1 MTTIATIVKATSSL
15 LSVSIKDTDG
25 VENRTFKIE
34 GTSKGVPGQFDKL
47 VDLINQLPQEEV
59 IVEAGKLKGIFKAL
73 KECSKDC
80 TTFSFVLACNGW
92 GLELKGD
99 NSWVITRPQG
109 NITLVNGSYTES
121 TRQPEE
127 VEMEVIEDSFNF
139 KTLSFKE
146 QSDINCLLLA
156 IGGKTFPSSLND
168 IEDSIFK
175 SSWKEDDKTQQ
186 AIQEL
191 EDIVRQYRP
200 SQIKEEVKT
209 YPVIVYTGEPKLP
222 TSIQLGVIYSEVG
235 VETDQG
241 VKVAKYLVT
250 GTGIVTCKG
259 TEFESVET
267 LINAVKAAFKT
278 ETTTVSEVT
287 QPEEVPVKS
296 KTFCQLLREEWL
308 PSRDSWVIDTLKRK
322 MRATWKARKELTC
335 ERQGKFMAEFFRRL
349 DVYSPN
355 TELPLQA
362 FLTTYDLVKEAITGQ
377 KTQTEVPAELKP
389 VQKDH
394 NTEEVNDAY
403 TNHLNNLFNK
413 FPDRSV
419 DTITQPSITPVEN
432 LEEEFQ
438 LTSPEELPERVVVDE
453 KDVYLDE
460 GVCKAIRQACM
471 QLMAENLK
479 GGNEFYKGKY
489 TGSYTVYEPEFWLAK
504 AHQQLHGYYFENYVE
519 EKDTGDLTVEIVR
532 ESYSTTTAGD
542 TARAFLGTLGLVSEE
557 VALDWEICIN
567 TPNADEEDCELGD
580 CFEFG
585 LVW

>member
-1 MTTIATIVKATSSL
+1 MTTIINTVVKATATAI
-15 LSVSIKDTDG
+15 VTACGII
-25 VENRTFKIE
+25 IE
-34 GTSKGVPGQFDKL
+34 STSKGVPGQFDKL
-47 VDLINQLPQEEV
+47 IGLINQAPEDKDLIIEASLLKGVFKALGEDSKDASTFKCVLSLKGWSFMQVADDWTIYRGNGTGIVLTKNTYNWETQEEV
-59 IVEAGKLKGIFKAL
+59 EEMVDYSHEYVPTRWEQVVADELGVEPSKL
-73 KECSKDC
+73 
-80 TTFSFVLACNGW
+80 
-92 GLELKGD
+92 
-99 NSWVITRPQG
+99 
-109 NITLVNGSYTES
+109 
-121 TRQPEE
+121 PEP
-127 VEMEVIEDSFNF
+127 V
-139 KTLSFKE
+139 
-146 QSDINCLLLA
+146 
-156 IGGKTFPSSLND
+156 
-168 IEDSIFK
+168 
-175 SSWKEDDKTQQ
+175 
-186 AIQEL
+186 
-191 EDIVRQYRP
+191 
-200 SQIKEEVKT
+200 
-209 YPVIVYTGEPKLP
+209 YPVVPYTGPVVLP
-222 TSIQLGVIYSEVG
+222 TVIQLGVVYSTLNVD
-235 VETDQG
+235 TDQG
-241 VKVAKYLVT
+241 TKICKFLYTPT
-250 GTGIVTCKG
+250 GVVTCKG
-259 TEFESVET
+259 NHFESVEA
-267 LINAVKAAFKT
+267 LINAVQAAFKVET
-278 ETTTVSEVT
+278 QEVSETTQEDII
-287 QPEEVPVKS
+287 VKP

-308 PSRDSWVIDTLKRK
+308 PSRESWVIDTLKRK
-322 MRATWKARKELTC
+322 MRTTWKARKELTC

-362 FLTTYDLVKEAITGQ
+362 FLTTYDLVKETMTGQ
-377 KTQTEVPAELKP
+377 KTQIEVPVELKP

-394 NTEEVNDAY
+394 NTEEVKDAY
-403 TNHLNNLFNK
+403 TNHLNNLLNK

-419 DTITQPSITPVEN
+419 ETITQPSITPVEN

-532 ESYSTTTAGD
+532 ESYRTTPAGD

-557 VALDWEICIN
+557 VALDWEILN
-567 TPNADEEDCELGD
+567 TPNADEEDCEPGD

>member
-1 MTTIATIVKATSSL
+1 MTTIATIVKATSTVL
-15 LSVSIKDTDG
+15 LVSVKGTDG
-25 VENRTFKIE
+25 VKDHTFKIE

-47 VDLINQLPQEEV
+47 VDLINQLPKGEFF
-59 IVEAGKLKGIFKAL
+59 IEAEKIKGVFKAL
-73 KECSKDC
+73 GENSKHC
-80 TTFSFVLACNGW
+80 TTFKFVLACKGW
-92 GLELKGD
+92 ELVQVEKDVWFVCRPEGD
-99 NSWVITRPQG
+99 IVLI
-109 NITLVNGSYTES
+109 NGSYTEP
-121 TRQPEE
+121 TQPEE
-127 VEMEVIEDSFNF
+127 VEMEVENDFNF
-139 KTLSFKE
+139 KTLPFKE
-146 QSDINCLLLA
+146 QSDINCLLLS
-156 IGGKTFPSSLND
+156 IGGKTFPQSLND
-168 IEDSIFK
+168 IEDSIARV
-175 SSWKEDDKTQQ
+175 SSNEDESVQLT
-186 AIQEL
+186 IREL
-191 EDIVRQYRP
+191 EAFVNEYRP
-200 SQIKEEVKT
+200 SQIKEEV
-209 YPVIVYTGEPKLP
+209 V
-222 TSIQLGVIYSEVG
+222 
-235 VETDQG
+235 
-241 VKVAKYLVT
+241 
-250 GTGIVTCKG
+250 
-259 TEFESVET
+259 
-267 LINAVKAAFKT
+267 
-278 ETTTVSEVT
+278 TVSEVT
-287 QPEEVPVKS
+287 QNEEVPVKS

-308 PSRDSWVIDTLKRK
+308 PSRESWVIDTLKRK

-362 FLTTYDLVKEAITGQ
+362 FLTTYDLVKETMTGQ
-377 KTQTEVPAELKP
+377 KTQSEVPTELKP

-394 NTEEVNDAY
+394 DTEEVNDAY
-403 TNHLNNLFNK
+403 TNHLNDLLNK

-419 DTITQPSITPVEN
+419 ETVTQPSITTVEN

-532 ESYSTTTAGD
+532 ESYRTTPAGD

-567 TPNADEEDCELGD
+567 TPNADEEDCEPGD

>member
-1 MTTIATIVKATSSL
+1 MTTIATIVKANATTIATACGLNAES
-15 LSVSIKDTDG
+15 
-25 VENRTFKIE
+25 
-34 GTSKGVPGQFDKL
+34 TSKGVVGQFDK
-47 VDLINQLPQEEV
+47 VINLINQLPEGEV
-59 IVEAGKLKGIFKAL
+59 VVEAGKLKGVFKAL
-73 KECSKDC
+73 KENSKDC

-92 GLELKGD
+92 GLEPKGD
-99 NSWVITRPQG
+99 NSWVIVRPQG
-109 NITLVNGSYTES
+109 NITLINGSYTEP
-121 TRQPEE
+121 TQPEE
-127 VEMEVIEDSFNF
+127 VEMEVENGFNF
-139 KTLSFKE
+139 KTLPFKK
-146 QSDINCLLLA
+146 QSDINCLLLS

-168 IEDSIFK
+168 IEDSITNI
-175 SSWKEDDKTQQ
+175 SYNEDESVQL

-191 EDIVRQYRP
+191 EAFIEEYRP
-200 SQIKEEVKT
+200 SQIK
-209 YPVIVYTGEPKLP
+209 
-222 TSIQLGVIYSEVG
+222 
-235 VETDQG
+235 VE
-241 VKVAKYLVT
+241 
-250 GTGIVTCKG
+250 
-259 TEFESVET
+259 
-267 LINAVKAAFKT
+267 AVVVS
-278 ETTTVSEVT
+278 ETTQT
-287 QPEEVPVKS
+287 QPEEVPVKP

-308 PSRDSWVIDTLKRK
+308 PSRESWVIDTLKRK

-362 FLTTYDLVKEAITGQ
+362 FLTTYDLVKEDMTGQ
-377 KTQTEVPAELKP
+377 KTQVQIPEALKV

-394 NTEEVNDAY
+394 NTEEVKDAY
-403 TNHLNNLFNK
+403 TDHLNNLLNK

-419 DTITQPSITPVEN
+419 EAVTQPSITPVEN
-432 LEEEFQ
+432 FEEEFQ

-453 KDVYLDE
+453 KDVHLDE

-532 ESYSTTTAGD
+532 ESYRTTPAGD

-567 TPNADEEDCELGD
+567 TPNADGEYCEPGD

>member
-1 MTTIATIVKATSSL
+1 MTTITTIVKANAT
-15 LSVSIKDTDG
+15 VITTACG
-25 VENRTFKIE
+25 ITVESNT
-34 GTSKGVPGQFDKL
+34 KGVPGQFDKL
-47 VDLINQLPQEEV
+47 CSLITNHLTEGEFV
-59 IVEAGKLKGIFKAL
+59 IEASKIKGVFKAL
-73 KECSKDC
+73 NECSKGC
-80 TTFSFVLACNGW
+80 TTFKFVLACNGW
-92 GLELKGD
+92 GLEPKGD
-99 NSWVITRPQG
+99 NSWVIVRPQG
-109 NITLVNGSYTES
+109 NIILINGSYVEPT
-121 TRQPEE
+121 QPEE
-127 VEMEVIEDSFNF
+127 VEMKVEDNFNF
-139 KTLSFKE
+139 KTLPFKE
-146 QSDINCLLLA
+146 QSDINCLLLS

-168 IEDSIFK
+168 IEDSIARV
-175 SSWKEDDKTQQ
+175 SSNEDESVQLT
-186 AIQEL
+186 IREL
-191 EDIVRQYRP
+191 EAFVEEYRP
-200 SQIKEEVKT
+200 SQIKK
-209 YPVIVYTGEPKLP
+209 
-222 TSIQLGVIYSEVG
+222 
-235 VETDQG
+235 
-241 VKVAKYLVT
+241 KVV
-250 GTGIVTCKG
+250 
-259 TEFESVET
+259 
-267 LINAVKAAFKT
+267 
-278 ETTTVSEVT
+278 TVSEVT
-287 QPEEVPVKS
+287 QTQTEEVKVKP

-308 PSRDSWVIDTLKRK
+308 PSRESWVIDTLKRK

-349 DVYSPN
+349 DAYSPN

-362 FLTTYDLVKEAITGQ
+362 FLTTYDLVKEDMTGQ
-377 KTQTEVPAELKP
+377 KTQVSVPEALK
-389 VQKDH
+389 VIQKDH

-403 TNHLNNLFNK
+403 TNHLNNLLNK

-419 DTITQPSITPVEN
+419 EAVTQPSITPVEN

-504 AHQQLHGYYFENYVE
+504 AQQQLHGYYFENYVE

-532 ESYSTTTAGD
+532 ESYRTTPAGD

-567 TPNADEEDCELGD
+567 TPNADEEDCEPGQLTVGD

>member
-1 MTTIATIVKATSSL
+1 MTTIATIVKANATVITTACGLNAES
-15 LSVSIKDTDG
+15 
-25 VENRTFKIE
+25 
-34 GTSKGVPGQFDKL
+34 TSKGVVGQFDK
-47 VDLINQLPQEEV
+47 VINLINQLPEGEFV
-59 IVEAGKLKGIFKAL
+59 IEASKIKGVFKAL
-73 KECSKDC
+73 KENSKDC
-80 TTFSFVLACNGW
+80 TTFKFVLACNGW
-92 GLELKGD
+92 GLESEGD
-99 NSWVITRPQG
+99 NSWVVVRPQG
-109 NITLVNGSYTES
+109 NITLINGSYTEP
-121 TRQPEE
+121 TQPEE
-127 VEMEVIEDSFNF
+127 VGMEVENGFNF
-139 KTLSFKE
+139 KTLPFKK
-146 QSDINCLLLA
+146 QSDINCLLLS

-168 IEDSIFK
+168 IEDSITNI
-175 SSWKEDDKTQQ
+175 SYNEDESVQL

-191 EDIVRQYRP
+191 EAFIEEYRP
-200 SQIKEEVKT
+200 SQIK
-209 YPVIVYTGEPKLP
+209 
-222 TSIQLGVIYSEVG
+222 
-235 VETDQG
+235 VE
-241 VKVAKYLVT
+241 
-250 GTGIVTCKG
+250 
-259 TEFESVET
+259 
-267 LINAVKAAFKT
+267 AVVVS
-278 ETTTVSEVT
+278 ETTQT
-287 QPEEVPVKS
+287 QPEEVPVKP

-308 PSRDSWVIDTLKRK
+308 PSRESWVIDTLKRK

-362 FLTTYDLVKEAITGQ
+362 FLTTYDLVKEDMTGQ
-377 KTQTEVPAELKP
+377 KTQVQIPEALKV

-394 NTEEVNDAY
+394 NTEEVKDAY
-403 TNHLNNLFNK
+403 TDHLNNLLNK

-419 DTITQPSITPVEN
+419 EAVTQPSITPVEN
-432 LEEEFQ
+432 FEEEFQ

-532 ESYSTTTAGD
+532 ESYRTTPAGD

-567 TPNADEEDCELGD
+567 TPNADEEDCEPGD

>member
-1 MTTIATIVKATSSL
+1 MTTIITIAKANATVITTACGIT
-15 LSVSIKDTDG
+15 
-25 VENRTFKIE
+25 VESNT
-34 GTSKGVPGQFDKL
+34 KGVPGQFDKL
-47 VDLINQLPQEEV
+47 CSLITNHLTEGEFV
-59 IVEAGKLKGIFKAL
+59 IEASKIKGVFKAL
-73 KECSKDC
+73 KECSKHC

-92 GLELKGD
+92 GLEPKGD
-99 NSWVITRPQG
+99 NSWVIVRPQG
-109 NITLVNGSYTES
+109 NITLINGSYVEPTQ
-121 TRQPEE
+121 QPKE
-127 VEMEVIEDSFNF
+127 VEMEVIENDFNF
-139 KTLSFKE
+139 KYLPFKE

-156 IGGKTFPSSLND
+156 IGGKTFPQSLND

-175 SSWKEDDKTQQ
+175 SSWKEDEKTQQ

-200 SQIKEEVKT
+200 SQVKEKVKT

-222 TSIQLGVIYSEVG
+222 TSIQLGVVYSEVSI
-235 VETDQG
+235 ETNQG
-241 VKVAKYLVT
+241 VKTSKFLYT
-250 GTGIVTCKG
+250 NTGIITCKG
-259 TEFESVET
+259 TKFESVEA
-267 LINAVKAAFKT
+267 LVDAVKAAFKT

-287 QPEEVPVKS
+287 QNKEVKVKP

-308 PSRDSWVIDTLKRK
+308 PSRESWVIDTLKRK

-362 FLTTYDLVKEAITGQ
+362 FLTTYDLVKEDITGQ

-389 VQKDH
+389 IQKDH
-394 NTEEVNDAY
+394 NVEEVNDAY
-403 TNHLNNLFNK
+403 TNHLNSLLNK

-419 DTITQPSITPVEN
+419 ESVPQLPVTPVEN

-438 LTSPEELPERVVVDE
+438 LTSPEKLPERVVVDE

-471 QLMAENLK
+471 QLMTENLK

-489 TGSYTVYEPEFWLAK
+489 VGSYTVYEPEFWLAK

-519 EKDTGDLTVEIVR
+519 EKDTGDLTVDMVR
-532 ESYSTTTAGD
+532 DNYRTTPAGD

-567 TPNADEEDCELGD
+567 TPNADEEGREPGQLTVGD

>member
-1 MTTIATIVKATSSL
+1 MTTIAKANANVLTTACGITVTS
-15 LSVSIKDTDG
+15 
-25 VENRTFKIE
+25 
-34 GTSKGVPGQFDKL
+34 TSKGVPGQFDKL
-47 VDLINQLPQEEV
+47 CSLITNHFTEGEFV
-59 IVEAGKLKGIFKAL
+59 IEASKIKGVFKAL
-73 KECSKDC
+73 REGSKDC

-92 GLELKGD
+92 GLEPKGD
-99 NSWVITRPQG
+99 NSWVIVRPQG
-109 NITLVNGSYTES
+109 NITLINGSYTEP
-121 TRQPEE
+121 TQPEE
-127 VEMEVIEDSFNF
+127 VEMEVIENDFNF
-139 KTLSFKE
+139 KELPFKE
-146 QSDINCLLLA
+146 QSDINCLLLS

-168 IEDSIFK
+168 IESSISRV
-175 SSWKEDDKTQQ
+175 SSNEDEGIQL
-186 AIQEL
+186 AIREL
-191 EDIVRQYRP
+191 EAFLDEYRP
-200 SQIKEEVKT
+200 SQIK
-209 YPVIVYTGEPKLP
+209 
-222 TSIQLGVIYSEVG
+222 
-235 VETDQG
+235 
-241 VKVAKYLVT
+241 
-250 GTGIVTCKG
+250 
-259 TEFESVET
+259 TE
-267 LINAVKAAFKT
+267 I
-278 ETTTVSEVT
+278 TTVSEVT
-287 QPEEVPVKS
+287 QPQEVKVKP

-308 PSRDSWVIDTLKRK
+308 PSRESWVIETLKRK

-362 FLTTYDLVKEAITGQ
+362 FLTTYDLVKEDMTGQ
-377 KTQTEVPAELKP
+377 KTQVSVPETLK
-389 VQKDH
+389 VIQKDH

-403 TNHLNNLFNK
+403 TNHLNNLLNK
-413 FPDRSV
+413 FPDRSIEV
-419 DTITQPSITPVEN
+419 VTQPSITPVEN
-432 LEEEFQ
+432 FEEEFQ

-532 ESYSTTTAGD
+532 ESYRTTPAGD

-567 TPNADEEDCELGD
+567 TPNADEEDCEPGD

>member
-1 MTTIATIVKATSSL
+1 MTTIATIVKATATKL
-15 LSVSIKDTDG
+15 TTACGIT
-25 VENRTFKIE
+25 VES
-34 GTSKGVPGQFDKL
+34 TSKGVPGQFDK
-47 VDLINQLPQEEV
+47 VINLINQLPEGEV
-59 IVEAGKLKGIFKAL
+59 VVEAGKLKGVFKAL
-73 KECSKDC
+73 KENSKDC

-92 GLELKGD
+92 GLESEGD
-99 NSWVITRPQG
+99 NSWVIVRPQG
-109 NITLVNGSYTES
+109 NITLINGSYS
-121 TRQPEE
+121 
-127 VEMEVIEDSFNF
+127 
-139 KTLSFKE
+139 
-146 QSDINCLLLA
+146 
-156 IGGKTFPSSLND
+156 
-168 IEDSIFK
+168 
-175 SSWKEDDKTQQ
+175 
-186 AIQEL
+186 
-191 EDIVRQYRP
+191 
-200 SQIKEEVKT
+200 
-209 YPVIVYTGEPKLP
+209 EP
-222 TSIQLGVIYSEVG
+222 
-235 VETDQG
+235 
-241 VKVAKYLVT
+241 
-250 GTGIVTCKG
+250 
-259 TEFESVET
+259 
-267 LINAVKAAFKT
+267 
-278 ETTTVSEVT
+278 T
-287 QPEEVPVKS
+287 QPEEVKVKP

-308 PSRDSWVIDTLKRK
+308 PSRESWVIDTLKRK

-362 FLTTYDLVKEAITGQ
+362 FLTTYDLVKEAMTGQ

-403 TNHLNNLFNK
+403 TNHLNNLLNK

-419 DTITQPSITPVEN
+419 EAVTQPSITPVEN

-489 TGSYTVYEPEFWLAK
+489 VGSYTVYEPEFWLAK

-519 EKDTGDLTVEIVR
+519 EKDTGDLTVEIVQ
-532 ESYSTTTAGD
+532 ESYRTTPAGD

-567 TPNADEEDCELGD
+567 TPNADEEDCEPGD

>member
-1 MTTIATIVKATSSL
+1 MTTIVTIVKATATTL
-15 LSVSIKDTDG
+15 TTACGIK
-25 VENRTFKIE
+25 VES
-34 GTSKGVPGQFDKL
+34 TSKGVPGQFDKL
-47 VDLINQLPQEEV
+47 CSLITNHLTEGEFV
-59 IVEAGKLKGIFKAL
+59 IEASKIKGVFKAL
-73 KECSKDC
+73 NECSKDC
-80 TTFSFVLACNGW
+80 TTFKFVLACNGW
-92 GLELKGD
+92 GLEPKGD
-99 NSWVITRPQG
+99 NSWVIVRPQG
-109 NITLVNGSYTES
+109 NIILINGSYVEPT
-121 TRQPEE
+121 QPKE
-127 VEMEVIEDSFNF
+127 VEMNNTEFNF
-139 KTLSFKE
+139 KSLSLAD
-146 QSDINCLLLA
+146 QSDINCLLLS
-156 IGGKTFPSSLND
+156 IKGKTFPSSLND
-168 IEDSIFK
+168 IEDAVFK
-175 SSWKEDDKTQQ
+175 AASNEDERTQTV
-186 AIQEL
+186 IKEL
-191 EDIVRQYRP
+191 EDIIRQYRP
-200 SQIKEEVKT
+200 SQIKEKPKT
-209 YPVIVYTGEPKLP
+209 YPVIVYTGKVKLP
-222 TSIQLGVIYSEVG
+222 TVICLDYVR
-235 VETDQG
+235 D
-241 VKVAKYLVT
+241 
-250 GTGIVTCKG
+250 
-259 TEFESVET
+259 
-267 LINAVKAAFKT
+267 
-278 ETTTVSEVT
+278 ETT
-287 QPEEVPVKS
+287 QLK

-308 PSRDSWVIDTLKRK
+308 PSRETWVIDTLKRK

-362 FLTTYDLVKEAITGQ
+362 FLTTYDLVKEAMTGQ

-394 NTEEVNDAY
+394 NTEEVKDAY
-403 TNHLNNLFNK
+403 TNHLNNLLNK

-419 DTITQPSITPVEN
+419 ESVPQLPVTPVEN

-479 GGNEFYKGKY
+479 EGNEFYKGKY

-532 ESYSTTTAGD
+532 ESYRTTPAGD

-567 TPNADEEDCELGD
+567 TPNADEEGREPGQLTVGD

>member
-1 MTTIATIVKATSSL
+1 MTTIATIVKANATVITTTSGIVATS
-15 LSVSIKDTDG
+15 
-25 VENRTFKIE
+25 
-34 GTSKGVPGQFDKL
+34 TSKGVPGQFDKL
-47 VDLINQLPQEEV
+47 IDLINQLPQEEV
-59 IVEAGKLKGIFKAL
+59 IVEAEKIKGVFKAL
-73 KECSKDC
+73 NENSKYS
-80 TTFSFVLACNGW
+80 TTFKFVIACKGW
-92 GLELKGD
+92 ELVQVEKDVWFICRPEGD
-99 NSWVITRPQG
+99 I
-109 NITLVNGSYTES
+109 ILINGSYTEP
-121 TRQPEE
+121 TQQPKE
-127 VEMEVIEDSFNF
+127 VGMEAIENDFNF
-139 KTLSFKE
+139 KYLPFKE
-146 QSDINCLLLA
+146 QADINCLLLS
-156 IGGKTFPSSLND
+156 IGGKTFPQSLND
-168 IEDSIFK
+168 IEDSIARVA
-175 SSWKEDDKTQQ
+175 SNEDES
-186 AIQEL
+186 IQLTIREL
-191 EDIVRQYRP
+191 EAFIEEYRP
-200 SQIKEEVKT
+200 SQIKGEV
-209 YPVIVYTGEPKLP
+209 V
-222 TSIQLGVIYSEVG
+222 
-235 VETDQG
+235 
-241 VKVAKYLVT
+241 
-250 GTGIVTCKG
+250 
-259 TEFESVET
+259 
-267 LINAVKAAFKT
+267 
-278 ETTTVSEVT
+278 TVSEVT
-287 QPEEVPVKS
+287 QNEEVKVKP

-308 PSRDSWVIDTLKRK
+308 PSRESWVIDTLKRK

-362 FLTTYDLVKEAITGQ
+362 FLTTYDLVKEDLTGQ
-377 KTQTEVPAELKP
+377 KTQVSVPEALK
-389 VQKDH
+389 VIQKDH

-403 TNHLNNLFNK
+403 TNHLNNLLNK

-419 DTITQPSITPVEN
+419 EAVTQLSVTPVEN

-479 GGNEFYKGKY
+479 EGNEFYTGKY
-489 TGSYTVYEPEFWLAK
+489 TDSYTVYEPEFWLAK

-532 ESYSTTTAGD
+532 ESYRTTPAGD

-567 TPNADEEDCELGD
+567 TPNADDEDYEPGQLTVGD

>member
-1 MTTIATIVKATSSL
+1 MTTIATIVKANATTITTACGITVTS
-15 LSVSIKDTDG
+15 
-25 VENRTFKIE
+25 
-34 GTSKGVPGQFDKL
+34 TSKGVPGQFDK
-47 VDLINQLPQEEV
+47 VINLINQLPEGEV
-59 IVEAGKLKGIFKAL
+59 VVEAGKLKGVFKAL
-73 KECSKDC
+73 KENSKDC

-92 GLELKGD
+92 GLESEGD
-99 NSWVITRPQG
+99 NSWVIVRPQG
-109 NITLVNGSYTES
+109 NITLINGSYVEPT
-121 TRQPEE
+121 QPEE
-127 VEMEVIEDSFNF
+127 VEMEVENGFNF
-139 KTLSFKE
+139 KTLPFKK
-146 QSDINCLLLA
+146 QSDINCLLLS
-156 IGGKTFPSSLND
+156 IGGKTFPQSLND
-168 IEDSIFK
+168 IEDSIARV
-175 SSWKEDDKTQQ
+175 SSNEDESVQLT
-186 AIQEL
+186 IREL
-191 EDIVRQYRP
+191 EAFVEKYRP
-200 SQIKEEVKT
+200 SQIKK
-209 YPVIVYTGEPKLP
+209 
-222 TSIQLGVIYSEVG
+222 
-235 VETDQG
+235 
-241 VKVAKYLVT
+241 KVV
-250 GTGIVTCKG
+250 
-259 TEFESVET
+259 
-267 LINAVKAAFKT
+267 
-278 ETTTVSEVT
+278 TVSEVT
-287 QPEEVPVKS
+287 QNEEVKVKP

-308 PSRDSWVIDTLKRK
+308 PSRESWVIDTLKRK

-349 DVYSPN
+349 DAYSPN

-362 FLTTYDLVKEAITGQ
+362 FLTTYDLVKEDMTGQ
-377 KTQTEVPAELKP
+377 KTQVSVPEALK
-389 VQKDH
+389 VIQKDH

-403 TNHLNNLFNK
+403 TNHLNNLLNK

-419 DTITQPSITPVEN
+419 EAVTQPSITPVEN
-432 LEEEFQ
+432 FEEEFQ

-489 TGSYTVYEPEFWLAK
+489 VGSYTVYEPEFWLAK

-532 ESYSTTTAGD
+532 ESYRTTPAGD

-567 TPNADEEDCELGD
+567 TPNADEEDCEPGD

>member
-1 MTTIATIVKATSSL
+1 MTTIITIAKATPATITTTCGIVVE
-15 LSVSIKDTDG
+15 SV
-25 VENRTFKIE
+25 
-34 GTSKGVPGQFDKL
+34 SKGVPGQFDK
-47 VDLINQLPQEEV
+47 VINLINKLPEGEFF
-59 IVEAGKLKGIFKAL
+59 IEAEKIKGVFKAL
-73 KECSKDC
+73 KECSKHC

-92 GLELKGD
+92 GLESEGD
-99 NSWVITRPQG
+99 NSWVIVRPQG
-109 NITLVNGSYTES
+109 NITLINGSYTEP
-121 TRQPEE
+121 TQPEE
-127 VEMEVIEDSFNF
+127 VEMEVENGFNF
-139 KTLSFKE
+139 KTLPFKK
-146 QSDINCLLLA
+146 QSDINCLLLS

-168 IEDSIFK
+168 IEDAVFK
-175 SSWKEDDKTQQ
+175 AASNEDERTQTV
-186 AIQEL
+186 IKEL
-191 EDIVRQYRP
+191 EDIIRQYRP
-200 SQIKEEVKT
+200 SQIKEKPKT
-209 YPVIVYTGEPKLP
+209 YPVIVYTGKVKLP
-222 TSIQLGVIYSEVG
+222 TVICLDYVR
-235 VETDQG
+235 D
-241 VKVAKYLVT
+241 
-250 GTGIVTCKG
+250 
-259 TEFESVET
+259 
-267 LINAVKAAFKT
+267 
-278 ETTTVSEVT
+278 ETT
-287 QPEEVPVKS
+287 QLK

-308 PSRDSWVIDTLKRK
+308 PSRESWVIDTLKRK

-362 FLTTYDLVKEAITGQ
+362 FLTTYDLVKEDMTGQ
-377 KTQTEVPAELKP
+377 KTQVSVPEALK
-389 VQKDH
+389 VIQKDH

-403 TNHLNNLFNK
+403 TNHLNNLLNK

-419 DTITQPSITPVEN
+419 EAVTQPSITPVEN

-504 AHQQLHGYYFENYVE
+504 AQQQLHGYYFENYVE

-532 ESYSTTTAGD
+532 ESYRD

-557 VALDWEICIN
+557 VALDWHICIN
-567 TPNADEEDCELGD
+567 TPNAEEEDREPCQLTVGD

-585 LVW
+585 LIW

>member
-1 MTTIATIVKATSSL
+1 MTTIATIVKANATTITTACGSIVTS
-15 LSVSIKDTDG
+15 
-25 VENRTFKIE
+25 
-34 GTSKGVPGQFDKL
+34 TSKGVPGQFDKL
-47 VDLINQLPQEEV
+47 CSLITNHFSEGEFV
-59 IVEAGKLKGIFKAL
+59 IEASKIKGVFKAL
-73 KECSKDC
+73 KEGSKDC

-92 GLELKGD
+92 GLESEGD
-99 NSWVITRPQG
+99 N
-109 NITLVNGSYTES
+109 
-121 TRQPEE
+121 
-127 VEMEVIEDSFNF
+127 
-139 KTLSFKE
+139 
-146 QSDINCLLLA
+146 
-156 IGGKTFPSSLND
+156 
-168 IEDSIFK
+168 
-175 SSWKEDDKTQQ
+175 
-186 AIQEL
+186 
-191 EDIVRQYRP
+191 
-200 SQIKEEVKT
+200 
-209 YPVIVYTGEPKLP
+209 
-222 TSIQLGVIYSEVG
+222 
-235 VETDQG
+235 
-241 VKVAKYLVT
+241 
-250 GTGIVTCKG
+250 
-259 TEFESVET
+259 
-267 LINAVKAAFKT
+267 
-278 ETTTVSEVT
+278 
-287 QPEEVPVKS
+287 
-296 KTFCQLLREEWL
+296 
-308 PSRDSWVIDTLKRK
+308 SWVIDTLKRK

-349 DVYSPN
+349 DAYSPN

-362 FLTTYDLVKEAITGQ
+362 FLTTYDLVKEDMTGQ
-377 KTQTEVPAELKP
+377 KTQVSVPEALK
-389 VQKDH
+389 VIQKDH

-403 TNHLNNLFNK
+403 TNHLNNLLNK

-419 DTITQPSITPVEN
+419 EAVTQPSITPVEN

-532 ESYSTTTAGD
+532 ESYRTTPAGD

-567 TPNADEEDCELGD
+567 TPNADEEDCEPGD